1 MGERMQPGSAPEAV
15 LLHGG
20 VIRTMEPGAAAVEA
34 LLLADGRVVAA
45 GGAADLRRRAA
56 APLREVALEGRTVL
70 PGLIDTHPHLLH
82 YGTLQEPLVDLAD
95 ARDHA
100 GIVERIAAR
109 AATTPAGEWIMCSP
123 VGEGHYFVTRS
134 WRDLAEGRLP
144 DREVLDRATTAHPV
158 MIQAWAP
165 VTPNVLAFNSAAL
178 ARLEIGPDLP
188 DRIGEVWIEKDR
200 DGRPTG
206 ILTGTVTNYF
216 CGDAFGRSIW
226 ARVPF
231 LQPELMV
238 PAAIRAMRGYN
249 AQGVTA
255 VYENHMMD
263 PPLLDVYRRLRQDGQ
278 LSLRVMLAQEAE
290 SFGMPWSKPR
300 RPEEFVRRIEA
311 AAGQVS
317 PTDPL
322 LRFDGITL
330 TRDGSCW
337 PGGMR
342 MKEPYPGPYGA
353 PTEGQAYIAP
363 ERAAQA
369 MRLCAEL
376 GMRLNTIAL
385 GTRTQEE
392 NLAQLEAVAATA
404 DIPAL
409 RWLLVHAMFVEPE
422 QARRYARLGMDVT
435 TCPSFV
441 WGKGEL
447 FRRRLPQSALADLL
461 PLRRFLDQG
470 MTVACGSDW
479 GPKNAFRQIEIS
491 LTHAFG
497 GSDRHNLGPAQAI
510 TREEAL
516 AMWTRDAAKI
526 LRWPDIGT
534 LAPGARADLAV
545 VDRDPLTCPV
555 EAIGATRVDLTL
567 LGGEPVHRSGALP
580 F

>member
-1 MGERMQPGSAPEAV
+1 MTATPDRPAESL

-20 VIRTMEPGAAAVEA
+20 TVRTMVPGEAAAEA
-34 LLLADGRVVAA
+34 LLLSDGAVVAA
-45 GGAADLRRRAA
+45 GPAALLRGRVAG
-56 APLREVALEGRTVL
+56 PLREVALDGRTVL

-82 YGTLQEPLVDLAD
+82 YGTLQAPLVDLAD
-95 ARDHA
+95 ATCHA
-100 GIVERIAAR
+100 EIVERIAAR
-109 AATTPAGEWIMCSP
+109 AATTPAGDWIMCSP
-123 VGEGHYFVTRS
+123 VGEGHYFVSRS

-144 DREVLDRATTAHPV
+144 DREVLDRATADHPV

-165 VTPNVLAFNSAAL
+165 VTPNVLAFNTLAL
-178 ARLEIGPDLP
+178 RRLEIGAELP
-188 DRIGEVWIEKDR
+188 DRIGEVWIEKDAE
-200 DGRPTG
+200 GRPTG
-206 ILTGTVTNYF
+206 LLTGTVTNYF
-216 CGDAFGRSIW
+216 CGDAFGREIW
-226 ARVPF
+226 RRLPF
-231 LQPELMV
+231 LQTELMM
-238 PAAIRAMRGYN
+238 PATARAMAAYN

-263 PPLLDVYRRLRQDGQ
+263 PPLLNVYRRLRRDGR

-290 SFGMPWSKPR
+290 AYGMPWSRPR
-300 RPEEFVRRIEA
+300 EAADFTRRIED
-311 AAGQVS
+311 AAGRIDL
-317 PTDPL
+317 TDPL
-322 LRFDGITL
+322 LRFDGVTL

-342 MKEPYPGPYGA
+342 MKEPYPGPYGQM
-353 PTEGQAYIAP
+353 TSGQAYIS
-363 ERAAQA
+363 EDRAAQA
-369 MRLCAEL
+369 MRLCADL

-385 GTRTQEE
+385 GTQAQED

-404 DIPAL
+404 DIPSL
-409 RWLLVHAMFVEPE
+409 HWLLVHAMFVEPE

-441 WGKGEL
+441 YGKGEL
-447 FRRRLPQSALADLL
+447 FRRRLPESLLADLL
-461 PLRRFLDQG
+461 PLRRFLDNG

-497 GSDRHNLGPAQAI
+497 GSERDNLGPAQRI

-526 LRWPDIGT
+526 LRWQGIGS
-534 LAPGARADLAV
+534 LAPGAHADLVV

-555 EAIGATRVDLTL
+555 ADIGATQVDLTL
-567 LGGEPVHRSGALP
+567 LGGSPVYRSGGLP

>member
-1 MGERMQPGSAPEAV
+1 MDTGIATEAV

-20 VIRTMEPGAAAVEA
+20 VVRTMEPGAAAAEA
-34 LLLADGRVVAA
+34 LLLADGRVVATGSA
-45 GGAADLRRRAA
+45 EDLRRRAE

-82 YGTLQEPLVDLAD
+82 YGTLQEPLVDLSD
-95 ARDHA
+95 AGCHA
-100 GIVERIAAR
+100 EILERIASR
-109 AATTPAGEWIMCSP
+109 AAETPAGEWIMCSP
-123 VGEGHYFVTRS
+123 VGEGHYFVSRS

-144 DREVLDRATTAHPV
+144 DRDLLDRATREHPV

-165 VTPNVLAFNSAAL
+165 VTPNVMAFNSEAL

-206 ILTGTVTNYF
+206 ILTGTLTNYF
-216 CGDAFGRSIW
+216 CGDPFGSSIW
-226 ARVPF
+226 ARIPF

-238 PAAIRAMRGYN
+238 PATIRAMHGYN

-263 PPLLDVYRRLRQDGQ
+263 PPLLDVYRRLRRDDQ
-278 LSLRVMLAQEAE
+278 LTLRVMLAQEAE

-300 RPEEFVRRIEA
+300 RPDEFRRRIVE
-311 AAGQVS
+311 AAGQVAL
-317 PTDPL
+317 TDPL

-353 PTEGQAYIAP
+353 LTEGQTYIAP
-363 ERAAQA
+363 ERAALA
-369 MRLCAEL
+369 MQLCAEL

-392 NLAQLEAVAATA
+392 NLAQLEEVALTA

-409 RWLLVHAMFVEPE
+409 HWLLVHAMFVEPE

-447 FRRRLPQSALADLL
+447 FRRRLPESTLADLL
-461 PLRRFLDQG
+461 PLRRFLDHG

-497 GSDRHNLGPAQAI
+497 GSSRNNLGPAQRI

-516 AMWTRDAAKI
+516 AMWTRDAARI
-526 LRWPDIGT
+526 LRWPGIGT
-534 LAPGARADLAV
+534 LGAGAHADLAV
-545 VDRDPLTCPV
+545 VDRDPMTCPV
-555 EAIGATRVDLTL
+555 DEIGATRVELTL
-567 LGGEPVHRSGALP
+567 LGGAPVYRSGALP

>member
-1 MGERMQPGSAPEAV
+1 MTAPHQTEAV

-20 VIRTMEPGAAAVEA
+20 TIRTMVPGGAAAEA
-34 LLLADGRVVAA
+34 LLLADGRIVATGSAAELRGGLA
-45 GGAADLRRRAA
+45 G
-56 APLREVALEGRTVL
+56 PVREVALDGRTVL
-70 PGLIDTHPHLLH
+70 PGLIDSHPHLLH
-82 YGTLQEPLVDLAD
+82 YGTLQAPLVDLAD
-95 ARDHA
+95 ATCHA
-100 GIVERIAAR
+100 EIVERIAAR
-109 AATTPAGEWIMCSP
+109 AATTPAGDWIMCSP
-123 VGEGHYFVTRS
+123 VGEGHYYVSRS

-144 DREVLDRATTAHPV
+144 DREVLDRATAAHPV

-165 VTPNVLAFNSAAL
+165 VTPNVLAFNTAAL
-178 ARLEIGPDLP
+178 QRLEIGAELP

-200 DGRPTG
+200 AGQPTG
-206 ILTGTVTNYF
+206 LLSGTLTNYF
-216 CGDAFGRSIW
+216 CGDPFGREIW
-226 ARVPF
+226 RRIPF
-231 LQPELMV
+231 LQTELMM
-238 PAAIRAMRGYN
+238 PATVRAMAAYN

-263 PPLLDVYRRLRQDGQ
+263 PPLLDVYRRLRRDDR

-290 SFGMPWSKPR
+290 AYGMPWSRPR
-300 RPEEFVRRIEA
+300 PPAEFVRRIEEA
-311 AAGQVS
+311 AAQVAL
-317 PTDPL
+317 TDPL
-322 LRFDGITL
+322 LRFDGMTL

-353 PTEGQAYIAP
+353 MTSGQAYITD

-369 MRLCAEL
+369 MRLCADL

-385 GTRTQEE
+385 GTQAQED
-392 NLAQLEAVAATA
+392 NLAQLEAVAESV
-404 DIPAL
+404 DIAPL
-409 RWLLVHAMFVEPE
+409 HWLLVHAMFVEPE

-447 FRRRLPQSALADLL
+447 FRRRLPESALADLL
-461 PLRRFLDQG
+461 PLRRFLDNG

-497 GSDRHNLGPAQAI
+497 GSDRDNLGPAQRI

-526 LRWPDIGT
+526 LRWQGIGT
-534 LAPGARADLAV
+534 LAAGSHADLAV

-555 EAIGATRVDLTL
+555 TEIGRTRVDLTL
-567 LGGEPVHRSGALP
+567 LGGSPVYRSGALP